1 MRLIATRAN
10 HEPLRA
16 NTPSRSE
23 MQAEVPVKT
32 KPVNEAEIARRVEEA
47 ATWLEKHM
55 PALVGPHAD
64 RPWVKYVLREL
75 ARVSATVA

>member
-47 ATWLEKHM
+47 ATWLENTCQHWSVRM
-55 PALVGPHAD
+55 RTDHG
-64 RPWVKYVLREL
+64 
-75 ARVSATVA
+75 